1 MCRHGK
7 PPGLLETDR
16 IGAFG
21 RSDNSPATR
30 RGTSNAISRSK
41 DQDETKESS
50 LKPDRAPDRAK
61 SAGKA
66 EGN

>member
-1 MCRHGK
+1 
-7 PPGLLETDR
+7 LLGTDR
-16 IGAFG
+16 IGAFSQ
-21 RSDNSPATR
+21 SDTSPATR
-30 RGTSNAISRSK
+30 RDRRTSNAISRPK
-41 DQDETKESS
+41 DQDETKQSS